1 MCRLNSFKQKILNY
15 CTEVLCKWKW
25 ERKIIWFE
33 IPKCL
38 DLNTLA
44 LWCSDLHFP
53 HLIKP
58 RENMQ
63 TICYGSIPAP
73 SYQQNPGTEHP
84 QIEKFLIS
92 KKPYVCVMHFPTLHP
107 SLRIFFVGPGLSFKQ
122 LICIWY
128 YMHQLM
134 MVCPTDAVP
143 LKPFQ
148 TLWNNTVWSKSCNVF
163 CGPSTYLL
171 SVSDT
176 GQNRRFDRCILDWT
190 SWTAPKE
197 ASLEGKVL
205 DIFKRSK

>member
-1 MCRLNSFKQKILNY
+1 M
-15 CTEVLCKWKW
+15 WKW
-25 ERKIIWFE
+25 NWERILRYE

-63 TICYGSIPAP
+63 TICYGSIAAP
-73 SYQQNPGTEHP
+73 SDQQNSGTEHP
-84 QIEKFLIS
+84 HIEKFLIS
-92 KKPYVCVMHFPTLHP
+92 KKPYVCAMHFPTLHP

-122 LICIWY
+122 LICILWY

-134 MVCPTDAVP
+134 IVCPTDAVP

-148 TLWNNTVWSKSCNVF
+148 TRRNNTVWSKAAMFF

-171 SVSDT
+171 SVSD
-176 GQNRRFDRCILDWT
+176 
-190 SWTAPKE
+190 
-197 ASLEGKVL
+197 SLYYTLKIVFL
-205 DIFKRSK
+205 FSQDHTKF